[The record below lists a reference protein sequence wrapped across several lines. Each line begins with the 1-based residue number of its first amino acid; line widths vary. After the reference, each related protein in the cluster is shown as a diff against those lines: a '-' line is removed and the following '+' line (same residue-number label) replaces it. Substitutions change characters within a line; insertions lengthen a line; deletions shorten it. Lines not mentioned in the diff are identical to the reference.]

1 MTEIEAWTVF
11 TQFADQQVH
20 FLYSTMGCIDLILL
34 VSCHVRVL
42 KSEDSSTQVHLSSSL
57 GALQQALASSQ
68 SAISTLRP
76 VGLAELASN
85 YVLKQAEVTVTNL
98 HTSICTRLAHSIC
111 HGNAA
116 KASGDLVAWHTNI
129 SMCTLRP
136 HAGHYAEQAYSS
148 TVVGAENSSRKR
160 GWA

>member
-85 YVLKQAEVTVTNL
+85 YVLKQAEVTVTL
-98 HTSICTRLAHSIC
+98 SAIFIRL
-111 HGNAA
+111 
-116 KASGDLVAWHTNI
+116 
-129 SMCTLRP
+129 
-136 HAGHYAEQAYSS
+136 YA
-148 TVVGAENSSRKR
+148 R
-160 GWA
+160 GWLTAYVMAMLPKLQEIW